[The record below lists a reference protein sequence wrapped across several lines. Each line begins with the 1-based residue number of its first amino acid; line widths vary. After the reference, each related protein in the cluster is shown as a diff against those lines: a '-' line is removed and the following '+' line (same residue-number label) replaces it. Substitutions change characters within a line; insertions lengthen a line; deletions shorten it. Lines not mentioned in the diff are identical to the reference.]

1 MERRKMSNNFRVL
14 RNIMSKTRQTDISED
29 MSYLLIYAFLYKY
42 CSDIQKDHFLSL
54 IRNREMTLDDAFKDE
69 ACQSKFRSDAFE
81 MFGFYIPSPDMF
93 LDELIFKKYS
103 ERFFM
108 HEFISSFSEGVEFP
122 PNSRYEAYFKF
133 IFDSIK
139 NVININKFEFEG
151 ESHLVVKDLV
161 YTISK
166 LDVFE
171 EGFPFERV
179 FDRVCDSKL
188 IRAKSDPYYINS
200 ILSAIT
206 ISQKIYL
213 DDVYNPFLND
223 ASSLI
228 DLAENYSSGIKHV
241 HARGYDRISYCAS
254 IVKFFLNF
262 NLNDVFLN
270 FESPYESV
278 DMAGARFDAIISRI
292 PPITARRYNQ
302 FKSVQSEKI
311 AKRKR
316 EMQLRSVLSDQF
328 GFSEEDLEND
338 PEIKNT
344 IENLAS
350 RMNVKDMAESD
361 FEGEYKAL
369 KDSEY
374 LFLINLINSLKDD
387 GIMAVSLSQGFL
399 TKKSLETLRKYLTVK
414 KNCID
419 CVITVPNEIS
429 RPRRPDVIVVFR
441 KNKSTDDIVFIDLSE
456 DYDVGKTRYPV
467 SGTFKRNLTLGR
479 KTIDKIVEVYNA
491 RQTIDKFSNVVS
503 LRELAKNDF
512 ILSTSRYV
520 DTFGGEFIRLE
531 DLKDQKQKTDCRIR
545 RLNKK
550 INMMMDDLGIDF

>member
-1 MERRKMSNNFRVL
+1 
-14 RNIMSKTRQTDISED
+14 
-29 MSYLLIYAFLYKY
+29 
-42 CSDIQKDHFLSL
+42 
-54 IRNREMTLDDAFKDE
+54 
-69 ACQSKFRSDAFE
+69 
-81 MFGFYIPSPDMF
+81 
-93 LDELIFKKYS
+93 
-103 ERFFM
+103 
-108 HEFISSFSEGVEFP
+108 
-122 PNSRYEAYFKF
+122 
-133 IFDSIK
+133 
-139 NVININKFEFEG
+139 
-151 ESHLVVKDLV
+151 
-161 YTISK
+161 
-166 LDVFE
+166 
-171 EGFPFERV
+171 
-179 FDRVCDSKL
+179 
-188 IRAKSDPYYINS
+188 
-200 ILSAIT
+200 
-206 ISQKIYL
+206 
-213 DDVYNPFLND
+213 
-223 ASSLI
+223 
-228 DLAENYSSGIKHV
+228 
-241 HARGYDRISYCAS
+241 
-254 IVKFFLNF
+254 
-262 NLNDVFLN
+262 
-270 FESPYESV
+270 
-278 DMAGARFDAIISRI
+278 
-292 PPITARRYNQ
+292 
-302 FKSVQSEKI
+302 
-311 AKRKR
+311 
-316 EMQLRSVLSDQF
+316 VLSDQF

-350 RMNVKDMAESD
+350 RMNVKDMAESG